1 MTSRWC
7 RTEEPMTASNGS
19 LPENSS
25 RAASTN
31 CTCRGGRFLPR
42 AFCSSSP
49 DRSTATIRAP
59 LPAKK
64 SVNTPVPQP
73 ISKTWLCG
81 PTPAESAIRSALRAA
96 RRFPAGEPQPQAS
109 SASSAARRIPCRHLA
124 VRPRFFPVICKHE
137 GIVRRRR
144 SGVNTETPDP
154 AFDKVGRHCI
164 SWWRFPNPWPDGD
177 RWPACSRRRRGGN
190 DASAEREF
198 AFRARTECEQGRQRI
213 ASRRRE
219 HRPAQML
226 PAITKRKAPGR
237 EKGAMPSGSKK
248 RARDAAARRVT

>member
-1 MTSRWC
+1 MVQDRGADDGIERLIAGELLESRFDKLH
-7 RTEEPMTASNGS
+7 
-19 LPENSS
+19 LPGRQIPSP
-25 RAASTN
+25 
-31 CTCRGGRFLPR
+31 RFLQQLSRQVHRHDSGASSGEKIGEHSCAAADLQDMALR
-42 AFCSSSP
+42 AHSSGIGDQIGP
-49 DRSTATIRAP
+49 AGRAP
-59 LPAKK
+59 L
-64 SVNTPVPQP
+64 S
-73 ISKTWLCG
+73 CRR
-81 PTPAESAIRSALRAA
+81 TPAPGKFRVV
-96 RRFPAGEPQPQAS
+96 RRQAD
-109 SASSAARRIPCRHLA
+109 PMRHLA